1 MISYQNDRK
10 ARLSDSEVRPSD
22 RISHVV
28 GYESDS
34 ERIASQRE
42 LARPR
47 NRISG
52 VVEGTIAIIIKMD
65 KL

>member
-1 MISYQNDRK
+1 MGYESDHET
-10 ARLSDSEVRPSD
+10 RLSD
-22 RISHVV
+22 RISGVV

-34 ERIASQRE
+34 ERIASRRE